1 MDTIMATDDLRAAEA
16 FLTHEA
22 HLLDSG
28 RYEAWLE
35 LFTADA
41 TYWVPAK
48 RDQANPHDHISL
60 LYDDRRLLETRVR
73 RLTAAIAHAT
83 TPGAVASRQVTNLA
97 LVERDAASLAVRSK
111 FAMVEYRRNAQR
123 VFARGNRQSLLQ
135 IFTAIL
141 LAADDLDA
149 PHQEIDRRKH
159 ERFGVDPHDD
169 QSAIRT

>member
-1 MDTIMATDDLRAAEA
+1 MDAVMATDDLGAAEA

-28 RYEAWLE
+28 RYEAWLG

-48 RDQANPHDHISL
+48 VDQADPHDHISL
-60 LYDDRRLLETRVR
+60 MYDDRRLLETRGR

-97 LVERDAASLAVRSK
+97 LIERDTASLTVRSK
-111 FAMVEYRRNAQR
+111 FAMVEYRRNTQR
-123 VFARGNRQSLLQ
+123 VFAGTYIHRLVRAG
-135 IFTAIL
+135 
-141 LAADDLDA
+141 AAFKIA
-149 PHQEIDRRKH
+149 AKR
-159 ERFGVDPHDD
+159 VN
-169 QSAIRT
+169 